1 MKLVDEK
8 KALQEITTLRRAR
21 KQLESSGSVDDAIA
35 ADKAR
40 IDELRKQLDDPEAR
54 KVSDKF
60 DELKKEMDTLRE
72 EGNKAFEERGK
83 LFDERNA
90 LSAKMV
96 SGARFAT
103 ILAVH
108 CVRRAHRV
116 WSLSTRRDVAFR
128 CQRRGTVLMS
138 QDELYGKK
146 RESAQ
151 KFREDNDK

>member
-60 DELKKEMDTLRE
+60 DGLKKEMDTLRE

-96 SGARFAT
+96 SGTRFAAIIVFNVST
-103 ILAVH
+103 AFGISVLAAMPCTGVSAG
-108 CVRRAHRV
+108 RA
-116 WSLSTRRDVAFR
+116 
-128 CQRRGTVLMS
+128 VLMS

>member
-54 KVSDKF
+54 KISDKF

-96 SGARFAT
+96 SGARFAASVAFT
-103 ILAVH
+103 VHRVH
-108 CVRRAHRV
+108 CVWNLLLAAMPNSGV
-116 WSLSTRRDVAFR
+116 GVGAEGPS
-128 CQRRGTVLMS
+128 
-138 QDELYGKK
+138 
-146 RESAQ
+146 
-151 KFREDNDK
+151 